1 MTYKER
7 LEEVKTSYPFE
18 TWRGYFNDG
27 MTQYSKENC
36 DRAVEIMV
44 TLLEDLA
51 KAGLRAKEDIKIELI
66 KNAVYGY
73 NLLDGM
79 TGDTLTET
87 GQRDELGQLF
97 DKIAR
102 LAKIDLEQFEYND
115 ITYKVRTW

>member
-7 LEEVKTSYPFE
+7 LEQLKASYPFK

-27 MTQYSKENC
+27 LTQYTKENC
-36 DRAVEIMV
+36 DKAVEIMD
-44 TLLEDLA
+44 TLISNLG
-51 KAGLRAKEDIKIELI
+51 KAGLRAKEEVKLELI
-66 KNAVYGY
+66 EKAVIEF
-73 NLLDGM
+73 NDLDDL
-79 TGDTLTET
+79 TGQTLIET
-87 GQRDELGQLF
+87 GERDELGQLF

>member
-7 LEEVKTSYPFE
+7 LEEVKKSYPFE

-36 DRAVEIMV
+36 DRAVEIMD
-44 TLLEDLA
+44 TLIEDLS
-51 KAGLRAKEDIKIELI
+51 KVGLRAKEYIKIELI
-66 KNAVYGY
+66 KNAVYAY

-79 TGDTLTET
+79 TGETLIET

-97 DKIAR
+97 EKLARIAN
-102 LAKIDLEQFEYND
+102 IDLEQFEYGD
-115 ITYKVRTW
+115 ITYGVRTW

>member
-7 LEEVKTSYPFE
+7 LEQAKTSYPFKD
-18 TWRGYFNDG
+18 WRGYFNDG

-36 DRAVEIMV
+36 DRAVQIMD
-44 TLLEDLA
+44 TLISNLGN
-51 KAGLRAKEDIKIELI
+51 AGLRAKEEVKLELI
-66 KNAVYGY
+66 KVAIYALNI
-73 NLLDGM
+73 LDA
-79 TGDTLTET
+79 ET
-87 GQRDELGQLF
+87 GETLIETGERDELGQLF